1 MFINIWET
9 EKKRLRRVRD
19 HNRGPAA
26 VRLERAAGRSGVARA
41 RLVVPPVQVGRDG
54 VVDVVS
60 DIVALD
66 AHVLS

>member
-1 MFINIWET
+1 M
-9 EKKRLRRVRD
+9 RV

-26 VRLERAAGRSGVARA
+26 VRLEGAAGRSGVARA
-41 RLVVPPVQVGRDG
+41 RLVVPLVQAGGDG
-54 VVDVVS
+54 VIDVVS